1 MKNKNDFWGSRIL
14 IVEDEKSLAI
24 GLKYNL
30 EEEGYHA
37 KVAEDGREALRL
49 FDEEAYDLVVLD
61 IMLPFVNGFDVA
73 ENMRK
78 RSPQLPI
85 LMLTAKTG
93 VQDRIHGLEI
103 GADDYITKPFHL
115 EELLARIKGML
126 KRKQW
131 YKEITEIA
139 PVYSFGDNV
148 VDFTTLACSS
158 GKKRFKLTARE
169 AMLLRYLAEHA
180 EVNVTR
186 KELLENV
193 WHIPSEVETRTVDNF
208 IVRLRKLF
216 EPDPANPVH
225 FVSVRSVGYI
235 FHGQE

>member
-1 MKNKNDFWGSRIL
+1 MKNKNDFSGSNIL

-30 EEEGYHA
+30 EEEGYSA
-37 KVAEDGREALRL
+37 QVAEDGREALRL
-49 FDEEAYDLVVLD
+49 FDEEAYDLVILD
-61 IMLPFVNGFDVA
+61 IMLPFVNGFEVA
-73 ENMRK
+73 KKMRQ
-78 RSPQLPI
+78 SYPQLPI
-85 LMLTAKTG
+85 LMLTARTG
-93 VQDRIHGLEI
+93 IQDRIHGLEI

-131 YKEITEIA
+131 YQEISEIS
-139 PVYSFGDNV
+139 PVYRFGENV
-148 VDFTTLACSS
+148 VDFTTLVCSS
-158 GKKRFKLTARE
+158 GEKKFKLTARE

-180 EVNVTR
+180 GVNVTR
-186 KELLENV
+186 KELLKNV

-235 FHGQE
+235 FYS